1 MQPRDT
7 RSSAPTCPGQA
18 HRKRSKVKRIREGGG
33 GLFLPPGLTI
43 PGIFSSVGVTFA
55 SAHCRLVELSIPC
68 RCSLSKYTRPLFSLI
83 ISSHIF
89 LLFFILFF
97 FSFLFSPLFS
107 RPFIPFCLLP
117 PLFPR
122 FSSRLSYAY
131 SLSSPFCLFLYHIFH
146 LSSLISYFLKILSF
160 PPPFLPRDCPRLA
173 LHHTQG
179 TLSSSLHSLN
189 FSSFSYSSSSSSL
202 PFLLLNSPFLT
213 FSVNHTYYLYFC
225 DDSLLCLEHFL

>member
-97 FSFLFSPLFS
+97 FLFYSLPSSRVLLFPSVSFLLFSLDSLPVFRMLTLYPLPFASSSTTFSTSPLSF
-107 RPFIPFCLLP
+107 
-117 PLFPR
+117 
-122 FSSRLSYAY
+122 
-131 SLSSPFCLFLYHIFH
+131 
-146 LSSLISYFLKILSF
+146 LIS
-160 PPPFLPRDCPRLA
+160 
-173 LHHTQG
+173 
-179 TLSSSLHSLN
+179 
-189 FSSFSYSSSSSSL
+189 
-202 PFLLLNSPFLT
+202 
-213 FSVNHTYYLYFC
+213 
-225 DDSLLCLEHFL
+225 

>member
-18 HRKRSKVKRIREGGG
+18 HRKRSKVKRIREGG

-97 FSFLFSPLFS
+97 FFSILSPLLASF
-107 RPFIPFCLLP
+107 
-117 PLFPR
+117 
-122 FSSRLSYAY
+122 Y
-131 SLSSPFCLFLYHIFH
+131 SLL
-146 LSSLISYFLKILSF
+146 
-160 PPPFLPRDCPRLA
+160 
-173 LHHTQG
+173 
-179 TLSSSLHSLN
+179 
-189 FSSFSYSSSSSSL
+189 SSSSSFPSILFPSFVCLLSL
-202 PFLLLNSPFLT
+202 LSLLPLPLPHFPPLLSHFLFPKNSIPSSSFPPQGLSSPRFTSHPRDSFFLTAFPHFFFFFLLFLLLFFSSLSSFKFT
-213 FSVNHTYYLYFC
+213 FSYLQC
-225 DDSLLCLEHFL
+225 